1 MNNTR
6 TTPRHAALLLL
17 LAIAMHAMPPAFGAE
32 GSGPTPELL
41 AALNAW
47 QSELARIATID
58 SDFVQEKRLA
68 LFQEPL
74 AIRGRLCIATNG
86 NFAWETHSPMRYKMV
101 VSEGRVRQWD
111 EETDRVQT
119 ISMKDNPAA
128 AAIHAQMTTWFS
140 GRYATLTNDYVI
152 TLASPKPVSF
162 LFVPRT
168 NSPAAAYLASV
179 QVWLRDDGQYLERVR
194 IGERA
199 GDSADIIFTNT
210 LVNLPLPADAW
221 NPRRLTGTNATT
233 TAGSGRAQ

>member
-6 TTPRHAALLLL
+6 TTPRRAILSLLLT
-17 LAIAMHAMPPAFGAE
+17 IAMCAAPRAFCAE
-32 GSGPTPELL
+32 DFGPTPELL

-128 AAIHAQMTTWFS
+128 AAIHTQMTTWFS
-140 GRYATLTNDYVI
+140 GRYAALTNDYVI

-168 NSPAAAYLASV
+168 NSPAATYLASV
-179 QVWLRDDGQYLERVR
+179 QIWLRSDGQYLERIR

-199 GDSADIIFTNT
+199 GDSAQITFTNP
-210 LVNLPLPADAW
+210 LVNLPLPPDAW
-221 NPRRLTGTNATT
+221 NPRRLTGTNTPAN
-233 TAGSGRAQ
+233 AGSHTPQ